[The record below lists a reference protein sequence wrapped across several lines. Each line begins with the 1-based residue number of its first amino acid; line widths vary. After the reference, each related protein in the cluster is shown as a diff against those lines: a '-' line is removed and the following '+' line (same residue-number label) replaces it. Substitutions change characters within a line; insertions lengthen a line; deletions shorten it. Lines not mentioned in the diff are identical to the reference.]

1 MPSYTINVNGRN
13 QSVDAPAEMPLLW
26 VLRDLLGLTGSKYGC
41 GIGAC
46 GACTV
51 LLDGEEIRSCMVPV
65 SQVGKSK
72 VLTVEGLSEDGTHPV
87 QQAWIAQDV
96 AQCGYCQAGHIM
108 SAVALLKKKKNP
120 TDQDIDA
127 AFGDHICRC
136 GTYQRIREAIHLA
149 AKSGGSK

>member
-1 MPSYTINVNGRN
+1 MPSYTINVNGKN
-13 QSVDAPAEMPLLW
+13 QTVDAPPEMPLLW

-46 GACTV
+46 GSCTV
-51 LLDGEEIRSCMVPV
+51 LVDGAEARSCMVPV
-65 SQVGKSK
+65 SQIAEGK
-72 VLTVEGLSEDGTHPV
+72 VLTVEGLSEDASHPV
-87 QQAWIAQDV
+87 QQAWLATDV

-120 TDQDIDA
+120 TDKDIDA

-136 GTYQRIREAIHLA
+136 GTYQRIREAIHTA
-149 AKSGGSK
+149 ARSGGSK

>member
-1 MPSYTINVNGRN
+1 MPSYTVNVNGKS
-13 QSVDAPAEMPLLW
+13 QTIEAQGDMPLLW

-51 LLDGEEIRSCMVPV
+51 LVDGEEMRSCMVPI
-65 SQVGKSK
+65 SQVVKSK
-72 VLTVEGLSEDGTHPV
+72 VVTIEGLSQDGTHPV
-87 QQAWIAQDV
+87 QRAWINADV

-120 TDQDIDA
+120 TDKDIDA
-127 AFGDHICRC
+127 AFGDHVCRC
-136 GTYQRIREAIHLA
+136 GTYQRIREAIHA
-149 AKSGGSK
+149 AARAGGSK